1 MGLFCPVPPFSAAPH
16 GAFGIQSQGAGLWSP
31 GVSREEAGH
40 PEGCVCVRDSI
51 RARKA
56 ASSDEAWPEIHG
68 TPPPQR
74 GRHDPDASP
83 SVFQSETLT
92 RFCGAPTKPTN
103 DADLLGLL
111 WPWSYRASPTD
122 LFLSLPDC
130 SLLTQALR
138 SQAPLLSHPL
148 LASTLLCLHSFRH

>member
-1 MGLFCPVPPFSAAPH
+1 MGLLGFRVREPGCGPQESAGRKLGTQRA
-16 GAFGIQSQGAGLWSP
+16 
-31 GVSREEAGH
+31 V
-40 PEGCVCVRDSI
+40 CVCVT
-51 RARKA
+51 
-56 ASSDEAWPEIHG
+56 ASEPGRQPVLMKPGRRSMAP
-68 TPPPQR
+68 PPPQR